1 MTGERQFMDYL
12 FGIFHSSFCRRSV
25 GKGTMKAM
33 QSVIVALVLASL
45 TSAFN
50 LEPRESIILSDTAR
64 GQVPGGRESYFGFSV
79 ALHYLARENEAWLA
93 VGAPRANSSYYNPD
107 HITEPGAI
115 YKCNLRS
122 QECEELFIDEE
133 GNTGAR
139 APSSEF
145 RYMDLK
151 NGGWLGGA
159 LDSQPTYQA
168 GRQSLGVCAP
178 RWKNQLYQ
186 GTYLMNGAC
195 YWLNSSLP
203 YAPAHKK
210 LPLIQFSKQ
219 TFPIGGRRLFFY
231 SHGGAGL
238 SVHFS
243 DNPTEMIVGA
253 PGVFNWQ
260 GTVIRFK
267 DVGLPP
273 IGEISRRRRRRQTLV
288 SEHQMFSSQFVPNPY
303 YTSSIKDF
311 DLLGYSVTSGHFLS
325 PDEIHYAAGATRG
338 GNSLGKVLLFSFPP
352 VEEMRLYV
360 IYEWVGTQIGE
371 NFGASLVSADVN
383 GDGLSDLVVGAPM
396 FFTADASDM
405 GKVVVYETSVQQ
417 GETTIEKSERRYH
430 GSAKAGARFGT
441 TLAACGDLN
450 QDGFQDIAVGA
461 PWEDGHGAVYIYLGS
476 PQGLR
481 SRFSQHLLPQ
491 DFSAPF
497 SGFGMSISRGIDIDQ
512 NGYPDLA
519 IGSFLSGHAVV
530 LRSRPVVDVRA
541 TVSSRPTSVALNAT
555 SLQLVVCFDHSGY
568 NVPSQIALKGNI
580 TLDYK
585 FPSPR
590 AFFPDTNAYVKPF
603 SQTAVIGAQTCK
615 EYAVKLKADKIDA
628 RQPILMK
635 AEWELDHGQSSDLLV
650 QPIVD
655 PGLLVSATEH
665 VGIITGC
672 EKDGDETCR
681 VDLRVETTLS
691 SQETAFVIGGEDK
704 PSITVSVFNTG
715 EPVFLPNVTV
725 SVDSPLALMLPN
737 THSCNFPSGDNRT
750 FLACHLRNPIM
761 PGEKDEIKVTID
773 INQLDD
779 RAANSAIRVEVAGE
793 GTEARPQDN
802 AVSYALHMG
811 AQASLKLHGYS
822 KEEQILYQR
831 LEENK
836 INTTIT
842 PKFLHF
848 FSLAKNGPTPLGEV
862 ELVVDIPVNFTTR
875 GRSETFLNIYN
886 PKTNFQHQG
895 FQCSIVGASYV
906 PDEEA
911 EGDTVDI
918 PTILANSSTQPP
930 IYESLKASSMQ
941 SKASSLEPAIL
952 NCSNPLVSCARL
964 SCLIKSW
971 PASTGFA
978 HLTINLSLNLTVLA
992 GHISAKGGAIVKSHA
1007 RARILSLNPELSFVG
1022 EKETE
1027 FVLMTQIQPD
1037 SLPGRGV
1044 PWWVILLAVLGGL
1057 LLLCLLAYGLYK
1069 AGFFKRKEQ
1078 DEMKA
1083 HRAQVASSNY
1093 GTVND
1098 GMVGD

>member
-1 MTGERQFMDYL
+1 MTGEKQFMDYVYR
-12 FGIFHSSFCRRSV
+12 IFHSAFGRSV
-25 GKGTMKAM
+25 GKGTMKVM
-33 QSVIVALVLASL
+33 QCAILVLVLTSL

-50 LEPRESIILSDTAR
+50 LEPRESIIFSDKTR
-64 GQVPGGRESYFGFSV
+64 GQVPEGRESYFGFSV
-79 ALHYLARENEAWLA
+79 ALHFLAKERATWLA

-115 YKCNLRS
+115 FKCDLRS
-122 QECEELFIDEE
+122 QECEELHIDQE
-133 GNTGAR
+133 GNSGSQGQ
-139 APSSEF
+139 SSQF
-145 RYMDLK
+145 SYFDLK

-159 LDSQPTYQA
+159 MDSQPTYQA

-203 YAPAHKK
+203 NAPAHKM
-210 LPLIQFSKQ
+210 LPLVQFSKQ
-219 TFPIGGRRLFFY
+219 TFPIGGRSLFFY

-238 SVHFS
+238 SIHFT
-243 DNPTEMIVGA
+243 DDPTEMIVGA

-267 DVGLPP
+267 DAGLPP

-325 PDEIHYAAGATRG
+325 TDEILYAAGATRG
-338 GNSLGKVLLFSFPP
+338 ANSLGKVLLFAFPR
-352 VEEMRLYV
+352 VEEMGLYV

-371 NFGASLVSADVN
+371 NFGASLAAADIN

-396 FFTADASDM
+396 FFTPDATDM
-405 GKVVVYETSVQQ
+405 GKVVVYTTYIEK
-417 GETTIEKSERRYH
+417 GEATIEVSDRRYY

-461 PWEDGHGAVYIYLGS
+461 PYEDGHGAVYIYLGS

-481 SRFSQHLLPQ
+481 SKFSQHLLPQ
-491 DFSAPF
+491 HFSAPF
-497 SGFGMSISRGIDIDQ
+497 SGLGMSISRGIDIDG

-519 IGSFLSGHAVV
+519 IGSFLSGHAAV
-530 LRSRPVVDVRA
+530 LRSRPVVTVWGS
-541 TVSSRPTSVALNAT
+541 VSSRPSSVALNDT
-555 SLQLVVCFDHSGY
+555 SLQLVVCFNQRGV
-568 NVPSQIALKGNI
+568 NVPSQIGIKGNI
-580 TLDYK
+580 TLDYE

-590 AFFPDTNAYVKPF
+590 AFFPDTNAYVKTF
-603 SQTAVIGAQTCK
+603 SHTAVAGDQRCK

-635 AEWELDHGQSSDLLV
+635 AEWELDHAQSSDLLSL
-650 QPIVD
+650 PITD
-655 PGLLVSATEH
+655 PGLPVSATEH

-691 SQETAFVIGGEDK
+691 NQETAFVIGSEDK

-737 THSCNFPSGDNRT
+737 THSCNFPNADNRT

-761 PGEKDEIKVTID
+761 PDEKDEIKVTID
-773 INQLDD
+773 INELDD
-779 RAANSAIRVEVAGE
+779 RATSSAIRVEVAGE

-802 AVSYALHMG
+802 AAAFALHMG

-842 PKFLHF
+842 PRFLHY
-848 FSLAKNGPTPLGEV
+848 FSLVKKGPTPLSEV
-862 ELVVDIPVNFTTR
+862 ELIVDIPVNFTTR
-875 GRSETFLNIYN
+875 GRSDTFLNIHAHE
-886 PKTNFQHQG
+886 TNFQNQR
-895 FQCSIVGASYV
+895 FQCNMVGATYV
-906 PDEEA
+906 PDEELDG
-911 EGDTVDI
+911 EDMGISFVLT
-918 PTILANSSTQPP
+918 NSSTLSSINEYQ
-930 IYESLKASSMQ
+930 KTSSMQ
-941 SKASSLEPAIL
+941 SKESSLLPVSL

-971 PASTGFA
+971 PAWTSFA
-978 HLTINLSLNLTVLA
+978 DLTINLSLNLTVLA
-992 GHISAKGGAIVKSHA
+992 GHISAKGGAVVKSYA
-1007 RARILSLNPELSFVG
+1007 RARISSLNPQLSFVG
-1022 EKETE
+1022 DKKTE
-1027 FVLMTQIQPD
+1027 FVVMTQVQPD

-1083 HRAQVASSNY
+1083 HRAQMASNNY

>member
-1 MTGERQFMDYL
+1 MRHESRVFLRACCGMRHGSRSLSACFPYQFL
-12 FGIFHSSFCRRSV
+12 QC
-25 GKGTMKAM
+25 TMKAM

-122 QECEELFIDEE
+122 QECEELFIDDE

-203 YAPAHKK
+203 NEPAHKK

-267 DVGLPP
+267 DAGLPP
-273 IGEISRRRRRRQTLV
+273 IGEISRRRRRRRQTLV

-580 TLDYK
+580 TLGVVQVPPDREQFFVFALSHWHFGLSSYIFDYVYIYAIMILMAGQAEGRS
-585 FPSPR
+585 FGGVSR
-590 AFFPDTNAYVKPF
+590 LVCDAGQSAYLR
-603 SQTAVIGAQTCK
+603 VIGAWRWGILDNMAK
-615 EYAVKLKADKIDA
+615 SMRYLK
-628 RQPILMK
+628 
-635 AEWELDHGQSSDLLV
+635 
-650 QPIVD
+650 
-655 PGLLVSATEH
+655 
-665 VGIITGC
+665 
-672 EKDGDETCR
+672 
-681 VDLRVETTLS
+681 
-691 SQETAFVIGGEDK
+691 F
-704 PSITVSVFNTG
+704 
-715 EPVFLPNVTV
+715 
-725 SVDSPLALMLPN
+725 
-737 THSCNFPSGDNRT
+737 
-750 FLACHLRNPIM
+750 
-761 PGEKDEIKVTID
+761 TID
-773 INQLDD
+773 IITSWTN
-779 RAANSAIRVEVAGE
+779 RGAAQQGACHQGRSGRRGHR
-793 GTEARPQDN
+793 GSTRQRPSLMPL
-802 AVSYALHMG
+802 VTVG
-811 AQASLKLHGYS
+811 AKHLKASWHLYSLQYS